1 MANFWKLVNRILER
15 SDIVLEIVDARFIEE
30 TRNKEIEDKIKK
42 KQKLFIIVANKSDLA
57 DTDELVDKV
66 LHLPNCVML
75 SSKNKQGTAML
86 KKKILS
92 LAKGGH
98 VKVGVVGYPN
108 TGKSSVIN
116 ALAGSS
122 KAKTSAQSGHTRALQ
137 LIRAGPRIMLIDT
150 PGVIPYMQN
159 NEASLAAIGSVD
171 ANQLKD
177 PIMAAEKLIEKISG
191 KVIAFYGLDLKPEQ
205 ADDPDEII
213 EAVAKKKN
221 LLMSGAR
228 PDVRLASITIIKDWQ
243 KGMIKR

>member
-15 SDIVLEIVDARFIEE
+15 SDIVLEIVDARFIDE
-30 TRNKEIEDKIKK
+30 TRNREIEDKIKK

-57 DTDELVDKV
+57 DKEELLDQV
-66 LHLPNCVML
+66 LHLPNSVIL
-75 SSKNKQGTAML
+75 SSKNKQGTALL

-92 LAKGGH
+92 LARGKN
-98 VKVGVVGYPN
+98 VRVGVVGYPN

-122 KAKTSAQSGHTRALQ
+122 KAKTSSQSGHTRALQ

-159 NEASLAAIGSVD
+159 NEASMAAIGSVD

-177 PIMAAEKLIEKISG
+177 PLMAAFRLTEKIPE
-191 KVIAFYGLDLKPEQ
+191 KVISFYGLDLEPEK
-205 ADDPDEII
+205 ADDPEEII

-228 PDVRLASITIIKDWQ
+228 PNVRLASITIINDWQ
-243 KGMIKR
+243 KGILRK